1 MKKIPTLFYWGLLM
15 TVTACIDFD
24 EYGPPYPNMPTQ
36 QPLAGGITPVG
47 NYQTDVMTAA
57 RFAAGQLG
65 SQLISV
71 NSAAKQVVAGINYHL
86 TITLANQSVYQVVV
100 YQNLQNQFQLT
111 SSNIVTPAKPPLPR
125 CDNGY
130 RWSPKKQMC
139 LIPMG
144 ESPDGRDICATYNDY
159 YFDEDT
165 NTCQQLFKQ

>member
-1 MKKIPTLFYWGLLM
+1 MKKISVTCCLGLLI
-15 TVTACIDFD
+15 TLTACVDFD
-24 EYGPPYPNMPTQ
+24 EYGPPYPNMSTQ
-36 QPLAGGITPVG
+36 QPIAGGITPVN
-47 NYQTDVMTAA
+47 NYQADVMTAA
-57 RFAAGQLG
+57 RFAASQLG
-65 SQLISV
+65 SQLASV

-111 SSNIVTPAKPPLPR
+111 SSNMITTVKPPLPR

-139 LIPMG
+139 LIPMK
-144 ESPDGRDICATYNDY
+144 ESPDGRVTCATYNDY

-165 NTCQQLFKQ
+165 NTCQKLFKP